1 MAQQQASGTTRKIER
16 WFEGEVVQPMAD
28 FADPKLWWRRHVLG
42 APRHVLPG
50 PRRGRWRDDGS
61 SVPGDDQPDRGGRRP
76 WPDGDGDHPVH
87 GEGLRRAPQPR
98 RQYRVRPPQ
107 GLPVAPGTRVHR
119 RAARG
124 RSLGRVVPAVGD
136 PRVRDVRIELPRVR
150 LLVDGRVPDGGR
162 PDARSRQRHP
172 GHRIGGPEPRRARRA
187 RRRCVHRSRRSV
199 GEPDLRRVDEP
210 RAHVRAEPGR
220 RETSR
225 TTGCTSPAR
234 WSVPC
239 SRSARRSCCEVQGV
253 ALPGR
258 ERPKAP
264 SPRRSRAPTRRSR
277 THSGAKVE
285 KDPRN
290 WSEVRHARTI
300 RWTPQRR
307 RS

>member
-1 MAQQQASGTTRKIER
+1 MAEQQASGTTRGSNGGSRARSSNR
-16 WFEGEVVQPMAD
+16 WPTSRTRSWVAS
-28 FADPKLWWRRHVLG
+28 AVLG
-42 APRHVLPG
+42 ALGHVLPG
-50 PRRGRWRDDGS
+50 SRRRRRRDDGS

-76 WPDGDGDHPVH
+76 WPDGDGHHPVH

-107 GLPVAPGTRVHR
+107 GLPVAPSTRVRR

-124 RSLGRVVPAVGD
+124 RGLGGVVPAVGD

-172 GHRIGGPEPRRARRA
+172 GHRLRGPEPRRVRRTRGRRVHRA
-187 RRRCVHRSRRSV
+187 RGSV
-199 GEPDLRRVDEP
+199 GESDLRCVDEP
-210 RAHVRAEPGR
+210 GAHVRPRTWSAR
-220 RETSR
+220 TSR

-239 SRSARRSCCEVQGV
+239 WRPARRSSCGVRGV

-264 SPRRSRAPTRRSR
+264 SPPRSRAPTRRSR
-277 THSGAKVE
+277 TDSG
-285 KDPRN
+285 PRWRRTRGT
-290 WSEVRHARTI
+290 WSEVRQA
-300 RWTPQRR
+300 
-307 RS
+307 